1 MPTWSLFVWLAIGA
15 IAGLVA
21 RSLIGGTPPFGRI
34 GDIILGIAG
43 GVVGGYM
50 TALLGIGT
58 SGTVGGL
65 IVTCIAALAG
75 AMLLVWL
82 SNRLKVR
89 R

>member
-1 MPTWSLFVWLAIGA
+1 MPTWSLFVWLAVGA

-21 RSLIGGTPPFGRI
+21 RSLIGGTPPFGKI

-43 GVVGGYM
+43 GVVGGYI
-50 TALLGIGT
+50 TALLGIGA
-58 SGTVGGL
+58 SGAIGGL
-65 IVTCIAALAG
+65 IITCIAAMAG